1 MRMALAPY
9 PSYRWVAAFILV
21 GLVLTPAVCIKDH
34 AAASNRSPAIAQVGA
49 KDRLKSTAVDVSSSR
64 AAQSNE
70 PRIVAAYGRLPLSF
84 ELNQGQTDT
93 RA

>member
-49 KDRLKSTAVDVSSSR
+49 KDRLKFNGCGCFIQPRSPVQRAPYRRSLR
-64 AAQSNE
+64 QAAAQ
-70 PRIVAAYGRLPLSF
+70 L
-84 ELNQGQTDT
+84 
-93 RA
+93 